1 MNFEAIRIKKCDEDI
16 EKADKQIEDKKRE
29 MQKDNDMF
37 TGRALVTFETENMR
51 DEVLKNNGHTW
62 NDRYTAYRNEG
73 RADSL

>member
-1 MNFEAIRIKKCDEDI
+1 
-16 EKADKQIEDKKRE
+16 